1 MAEYAISPT
10 EELTR
15 FLQIESQYAI
25 VSKTHRDGTLDQ
37 IQARSTAASTD
48 KAKPLTG
55 SVELRTLFY
64 SKSIKHSCIEGDLL

>member
-1 MAEYAISPT
+1 MAEYAISSK

-37 IQARSTAASTD
+37 IQGIL
-48 KAKPLTG
+48 K
-55 SVELRTLFY
+55 
-64 SKSIKHSCIEGDLL
+64 KSIKLKLRKGT